1 MALGTMKVCHIAFVV
16 KDIDS
21 EMDKWGKLLGIDKP
35 RIWNIPGPDVA
46 PTLTNGQLELYKN
59 CRISVIEFE
68 NLTMEVV
75 QPGDEPSPW
84 KTYLDEHGEGFQ
96 HISFVVPNQEEA

>member
-1 MALGTMKVCHIAFVV
+1 M
-16 KDIDS
+16 
-21 EMDKWGKLLGIDKP
+21 
-35 RIWNIPGPDVA
+35 
-46 PTLTNGQLELYKN
+46 
-59 CRISVIEFE
+59 IEFE

-96 HISFVVPNQEEA
+96 HISFVVPNQEEAYRTIDEVCGVKNLYHIGYYPGQSYAFFNTFDSLKTELNIKVNGDFTGVIKELQEKV